1 MVFDKQDRFRA
12 WVIVRHWSVFF
23 TVFFVAL
30 LFGLYLYAGLPFAI
44 VNMVALVA
52 YLGVLAIDIRLAGKI
67 AGFEWGGAVLTG
79 CIIHG
84 MSLTVIVAGVAQ
96 MLQAL

>member
-23 TVFFVAL
+23 VALFVAL
-30 LFGLYLYAGLPFAI
+30 LFVLYLYAGLAFAI
-44 VNMVALVA
+44 VNMLALLA
-52 YLGVLAIDIRLAGKI
+52 YLSLLAIDIRLAQKI
-67 AGFEWGGAVLTG
+67 AGFDWGGAVLTG

-96 MLQAL
+96 IQQSL